1 MSDERVHEKRMLLEP
16 WKDPEVQVW
25 SQLLLDSFR
34 RWLGRDLIDRGGTG
48 ADQARSLFQA
58 SSVVV
63 SHGTGDDPVLNYGNQ
78 MALDLWG
85 MSWKQFTQSPSRLTA
100 EPLNQEERTR
110 MLAQAATQ
118 GFIED
123 YRGVRISSE
132 GRRFLVERAT
142 VWNVIDSKGQG
153 WGQAAT
159 FRDWKYLDACE
170 RLHRPSSPI
179 SR

>member
-1 MSDERVHEKRMLLEP
+1 MSEDHDREKHVLVEP
-16 WKDPEVQVW
+16 WKDPKVQLW
-25 SQLLLDSFR
+25 SQLVLDSYH
-34 RWLGRDLIDRGGTG
+34 RWLGRDLIDRGGSS
-48 ADQARSLFQA
+48 ADQARLLFQA
-58 SSVVV
+58 PFVVV
-63 SHGTGDDPVLNYGNQ
+63 SHGTEDDPVLNYGNQ

-100 EPLNQEERTR
+100 EPLNREERTR

-123 YRGVRISSE
+123 YRGVRISAT